1 MMVLL
6 TSVQL
11 VVVDQALARV
21 MPEARS
27 AGGDNPNVRGTALY
41 LLCRRILELQK
52 ETS

>member
-21 MPEARS
+21 MPEAKP
-27 AGGDNPNVRGTALY
+27 AGGDSPNVRGTALY
-41 LLCRRILELQK
+41 LLCKRILDSEM
-52 ETS
+52 ETP